1 MLTDVLCTSSDSL
14 VICSRV
20 NRIFLVNETWH
31 AIGRVISFSNK
42 NLHTYLRYCMCYN
55 IFSLCYNEMMKN
67 FECVDDNI
75 KLKKLLANDIVQGSA
90 FIG

>member
-1 MLTDVLCTSSDSL
+1 
-14 VICSRV
+14 
-20 NRIFLVNETWH
+20 
-31 AIGRVISFSNK
+31 
-42 NLHTYLRYCMCYN
+42 MCYN